1 MLDNYTS
8 EKLLRELPRPLLN
21 FIWYLWDTYSDPSE
35 SEFRVTLKNS
45 SDTNGQQFVI
55 HTAGIAV
62 TQNFG
67 CSVNAEIVV
76 RKDGTRYF
84 MEYY

>member
-1 MLDNYTS
+1 MLDTYTS
-8 EKLLRELPRPLLN
+8 ERLLQEFPRPLLN
-21 FIWYLWDTYSDPSE
+21 FLWYVWHTYYDPSE
-35 SEFRVTLKNS
+35 SEFRVTLQNS
-45 SDTNGQQFVI
+45 GDASSQQFLI
-55 HTAGIAV
+55 HSAGVNV

-67 CSVNAEIVV
+67 CSIDAEIVV